1 MKKSYKIKEIFY
13 TLQGEGAQS
22 GRPAIFCRFSKCN
35 LWNGKEKDRA
45 LSACSFCDTDILGTD
60 GRNGGEY
67 ISALDLAIAV
77 NNLWPNKNGKPFV
90 VCTGGEPALQLDE
103 DLIENFHQLGFEVAI
118 ETNGTI
124 PIDFNIDWVC
134 VSPKHG
140 SELIVKR
147 GNELK
152 TVFPQEGQN
161 LNSFLDLDFEHL
173 YLQPMDGIDGKE
185 NTTKTIQYCLEHPE
199 WKLSIQQHKLI
210 GMP

>member
-1 MKKSYKIKEIFY
+1 MLKQEEQQYLLGLQAVIFGLEKKSIDQVLYVNFVIL
-13 TLQGEGAQS
+13 TLS
-22 GRPAIFCRFSKCN
+22 GT
-35 LWNGKEKDRA
+35 NGV
-45 LSACSFCDTDILGTD
+45 
-60 GRNGGEY
+60 NGGTY
-67 ISALDLAIAV
+67 SAKDLVLKLNALWGKLD
-77 NNLWPNKNGKPFV
+77 NKLIIF
-90 VCTGGEPALQLDE
+90 TGGEPMLQLDQK
-103 DLIENFHQLGFEVAI
+103 LIEECKNHAFETAI

-124 PIDFNIDWVC
+124 PIDFDIDWVC

-140 SELIVKR
+140 SELVVKH

-161 LNSFLDLDFEHL
+161 LDNFLDLDFEHL

>member
-1 MKKSYKIKEIFY
+1 M
-13 TLQGEGAQS
+13 
-22 GRPAIFCRFSKCN
+22 
-35 LWNGKEKDRA
+35 
-45 LSACSFCDTDILGTD
+45 
-60 GRNGGEY
+60 
-67 ISALDLAIAV
+67 
-77 NNLWPNKNGKPFV
+77 
-90 VCTGGEPALQLDE
+90 LQLDE
-103 DLIENFHQLGFEVAI
+103 ELIEECKNNAFETAI

-140 SELIVKR
+140 SELVIKR

-161 LNSFLDLDFEHL
+161 LDNFLDLDFEHL

-185 NTTKTIQYCLEHPE
+185 NTAKTIQYCLEHPE